1 MNASK
6 VFFVVMAEKE
16 KKGDKEGW
24 RKTLLSGLSSS
35 KKEEKEKV
43 TAVSRNHF
51 LKFFRS
57 WTKLS

>member
-1 MNASK
+1 
-6 VFFVVMAEKE
+6 MAEKE

-43 TAVSRNHF
+43 TAVSRNHV
-51 LKFFRS
+51 LKFFRF
-57 WTKLS
+57 WTKLI